1 MNQFLV
7 TSLFLSIYTSYR
19 FCFPGE
25 PWLITTLPQRYCQYP
40 HFADGERAWESGPPP
55 ALSDLDHT
63 SSAHL
68 LSPFLPMS
76 CSLLAHSSSAHFFF
90 SLPPRVILP
99 SAAYLVQVAALSLTP
114 SPSGPAGTSI
124 SELWFFFWFFHRGL
138 SKSIFMGEL
147 NTHAGL
153 PWFCSHFFF

>member
-1 MNQFLV
+1 MTLV
-7 TSLFLSIYTSYR
+7 SILPLLLGISVTWDKLFNHSVSLENPDSSPPCLRDIANIPILQMENV
-19 FCFPGE
+19 C
-25 PWLITTLPQRYCQYP
+25 
-40 HFADGERAWESGPPP
+40 ESQGHHQPS
-55 ALSDLDHT
+55 LNLDHT

-99 SAAYLVQVAALSLTP
+99 SAAYLVQVAALSLIP

-124 SELWFFFWFFHRGL
+124 SEL
-138 SKSIFMGEL
+138 
-147 NTHAGL
+147 
-153 PWFCSHFFF
+153 